1 MSKVVE
7 RALASNEYL
16 RNRRMVVFRA
26 FDIYKENVNYGIVEE
41 TQEKHEEILNWYR
54 ACCDLDKNAINNVP
68 SEVAKYLW

>member
-41 TQEKHEEILNWYR
+41 TQERHEDILTWYR

-68 SEVAKYLW
+68 SEVAKYL